1 MLRALDKATVF
12 INENPEEAAAIIAA
26 ELKLEKDQVRHIMEK
41 NHYSMAIDKHFKSA
55 CEEMSSFMLKMGQLH
70 DVPIFWDYVNLDY
83 LRVVDR
89 SLVTIK

>member
-1 MLRALDKATVF
+1 
-12 INENPEEAAAIIAA
+12 
-26 ELKLEKDQVRHIMEK
+26 MEK

-55 CEEMSSFMLKMGQLH
+55 CEEMSSFMLKMGQLQ

>member
-1 MLRALDKATVF
+1 
-12 INENPEEAAAIIAA
+12 
-26 ELKLEKDQVRHIMEK
+26 
-41 NHYSMAIDKHFKSA
+41 MAIDKHFKSA
-55 CEEMSSFMLKMGQLH
+55 CEEMSSFMLKMGQLQ